1 MNGVVASPAQ
11 LRSDLGALAFADQ
24 LMTFFGTMSGVE
36 TWASTIV
43 QSNLTELG
51 FDTERDER
59 LADYLDAIKSSS
71 LSPRR
76 RKTNPLNV
84 NSVDRPLSRQAP
96 ARRRGD
102 HPRLAVLPDRSSSL
116 SASPS
121 RPATISSRGEGG
133 T

>member
-59 LADYLDAIKSSS
+59 LADYLDAIKSS
-71 LSPRR
+71 
-76 RKTNPLNV
+76 
-84 NSVDRPLSRQAP
+84 
-96 ARRRGD
+96 
-102 HPRLAVLPDRSSSL
+102 
-116 SASPS
+116 
-121 RPATISSRGEGG
+121 
-133 T
+133 